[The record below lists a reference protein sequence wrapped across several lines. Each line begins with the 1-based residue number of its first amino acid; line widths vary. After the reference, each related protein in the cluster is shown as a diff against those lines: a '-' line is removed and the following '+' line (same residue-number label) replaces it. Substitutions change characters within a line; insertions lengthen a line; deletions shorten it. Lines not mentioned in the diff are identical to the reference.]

1 MTFSHRLK
9 KELCEIRPFNREL
22 QYAQLS
28 GLLMFCKEFDKDI
41 VLLSTEYIEIAE
53 YFTKLVRHI
62 FKYNSE
68 IYKAQKLSNVDVV
81 LYTVSITESN
91 IVDKLNEMVDNISDF
106 INSTEAVSAFIRG
119 AFLACGTITDPEK
132 SYHIEFVTQYENY
145 AEFLCDI
152 ISNLS
157 INAKISKRKGNFVVY
172 LKESTNIEDLV
183 TSMGATKSTLALM
196 DVKVYKDMR
205 NKVNRI
211 TNCETAN
218 LNKTVTA
225 SAKQIEDIKKIAN
238 SVGLDSLGDD
248 LKQLAKIRLKNPDM
262 SLSEIAT
269 AVVPPISRSG
279 VNHRFK
285 KISEIAS
292 KIK

>member
-1 MTFSHRLK
+1 MTFSYRLK

-28 GLLMFCKEFDKDI
+28 GLLMFCKEFESNI
-41 VLLSTEYIEIAE
+41 VLFSTEYFEIAE
-53 YFTKLVRHI
+53 YFTKLIKYI
-62 FKYNSE
+62 FKYNANIS
-68 IYKAQKLSNVDVV
+68 KAPKLSNVDAVV
-81 LYTVSITESN
+81 YTVSITESN

-106 INSTEAVSAFIRG
+106 INSTEAVSAYIRG

-132 SYHIEFVTQYENY
+132 SYHIEFVTQYENA

-157 INAKISKRKGNFVVY
+157 INAKISKRKGNYIVY
-172 LKESTNIEDLV
+172 LKESANIEDLV
-183 TSMGATKSTLALM
+183 TYMGATKSTLALM

-225 SAKQIEDIKKIAN
+225 SAKQIEDIKKIEKN
-238 SVGLDSLGDD
+238 MGLESLSDD
-248 LKQLAKIRLKNPDM
+248 LKQIAQIRLKNPDM

-269 AVVPPISRSG
+269 ELVPPISRSG

-292 KIK
+292 NIK